1 MGAEMRRISLVALCV
16 VLAACT
22 AQPAPGPAPESTG
35 VEAGGMPGYLNGLVE
50 TRQFR
55 GAVEV
60 RRGDEVLLSQGF
72 GQADV
77 ARDVPSN
84 PDTRFRIG
92 SLTKQF
98 TALAVL
104 MLREDGELQV
114 GDLVCTHLRDCP
126 PAWRA
131 ITIEHLLTHTAG
143 LWDYN
148 DMTEAEAQRYVAEFG
163 DRPTP
168 AQLIQTFAH
177 RPLTFTPGTKWKYN
191 NCGYDLLGLLVEQLS
206 GRTYGEFLAD
216 RIFEPLRMSDTAYQ
230 PDQRPNDHDAI
241 GYRDWN
247 TPADTL
253 PDAVH
258 FASGGMYSTAP
269 DLTRWNQ
276 FLLTGSPAIVPP
288 GTLAQLLEPRVDT
301 GKGSRYGYGIETRV
315 IRDAT
320 VHFHGGMVDGFR
332 SHSEIHP
339 GTKLSIV
346 VLSNLD
352 TADPSRIASNLA
364 LLSGEQ

>member
-1 MGAEMRRISLVALCV
+1 MRGISLVALCV

-22 AQPAPGPAPESTG
+22 PEPPPPSGDTG
-35 VEAGGMPGYLNGLVE
+35 VESHGMPGYLDGLVE

-72 GQADV
+72 GHADV
-77 ARDVPSN
+77 ARDVPGE
-84 PDTRFRIG
+84 PDTRFRIA
-92 SLTKQF
+92 SVTKQF

-104 MLREDGELQV
+104 MLQEDGELQV
-114 GDLVCTHLRDCP
+114 SDLLCTHLPDCP

-148 DMTEAEAQRYVAEFG
+148 DMTDAEGARYLAEFG

-168 AQLIQTFAH
+168 AQLIQTFVH
-177 RPLTFTPGTKWKYN
+177 RPLGFTPGTSWKYN
-191 NCGYDLLGLLVEQLS
+191 NCGYDLLGVLVERLS
-206 GRTYGEFLAD
+206 GHTYGQFLAD
-216 RIFEPLRMSDTAYQ
+216 RIFAPLRMSDTAYQ
-230 PDQRPNDHDAI
+230 PDQRPSDRDAV
-241 GYRDWN
+241 GYRDWA
-247 TPADTL
+247 TPADTM
-253 PDAVH
+253 PDAVN

-276 FLLTGSPAIVPP
+276 FLLTGTPAIVEP
-288 GTLAQLLEPRVDT
+288 GTLERLLQPRVDT
-301 GKGSRYGYGIETRV
+301 GTDTGTGTRYGYGIETQATG
-315 IRDAT
+315 DAT
-320 VHFHGGMVDGFR
+320 VHFHSGAVNGFR

-339 GTKLSIV
+339 GTNLSIV
-346 VLSNLD
+346 VLSNLE
-352 TADPSRIASNLA
+352 TVEPRRIADNLA
-364 LLSGEQ
+364 LLSREP